1 MTWQIGK
8 VVIAAVII
16 TFSSWLSGRHPKL
29 AGFILAL
36 PISTMIALA
45 FGQAEYQ
52 DSGKSVAFAKSVFLA
67 VPLSL
72 LFFIP
77 FFFAGK
83 LPFGFWGLYMTGVAL
98 LTLGYF
104 AHSWIAS

>member
-1 MTWQIGK
+1 MTWQIAK
-8 VVIAAVII
+8 IIVAASIIA
-16 TFSSWLSGRHPKL
+16 FSSWLSGKQPRL

-45 FGQAEYQ
+45 FSQAEYQ
-52 DSGKSVAFAKSVFLA
+52 ESIKSVAFAKSIFLA

-77 FFFAGK
+77 FLLAEK
-83 LPFGFWGLYMTGVAL
+83 ISVGFWGLYVMGVAL
-98 LTLGYF
+98 LTAGYF
-104 AHSWIAS
+104 IHGWITG